1 MFPIA
6 FHPIF
11 KHPLPEGHRF
21 PMLKYELLPQQ
32 LVHEGIAQKSDFFQP
47 EIIPIET
54 VLRVH
59 TKEYVSDLLQLT
71 LEPKAARKIGFPLS
85 KELVERELR
94 IAQGTIIG
102 AEKAFETK
110 VAFNIAGG
118 THHAYSNR
126 GEAFCLLNDQAITAQ
141 YLLDKKLAK
150 KVLIIDLDVHQGNGT
165 AEIFQKKDNVFT
177 FSTHGKSNYPFKK
190 ETSDLDIAFEDNT
203 SDEDFLKTISE
214 IIPKLIEEQK
224 PDFIFYLAGVDI
236 LASDKLGK
244 LGCSVDGCKKR
255 DEIVFQNCERYQIP
269 VQVSMGGGYSPE
281 IKTIIEAHT
290 NTYRV
295 AHDIFSRNKSNLYHH
310 SQ

>member
-1 MFPIA
+1 MFPIV

-32 LVHEGIAQKSDFFQP
+32 LVHEGIAQKSDFFEP
-47 EIIPIET
+47 EIIPIEP

-59 TKEYVSDLLQLT
+59 TKEYVSDLLDLT
-71 LEPKAARKIGFPLS
+71 LDPKAARKIGFPLS

-126 GEAFCLLNDQAITAQ
+126 GEAFCLLNDQAISAQ

-150 KVLIIDLDVHQGNGT
+150 KILIIDLDVHQGNGT
-165 AEIFQKKDNVFT
+165 AEIFQKNDKVFT

-281 IKTIIEAHT
+281 IKTIIEAHA
-290 NTYRV
+290 NTYR
-295 AHDIFSRNKSNLYHH
+295 AAKDILF
-310 SQ
+310 